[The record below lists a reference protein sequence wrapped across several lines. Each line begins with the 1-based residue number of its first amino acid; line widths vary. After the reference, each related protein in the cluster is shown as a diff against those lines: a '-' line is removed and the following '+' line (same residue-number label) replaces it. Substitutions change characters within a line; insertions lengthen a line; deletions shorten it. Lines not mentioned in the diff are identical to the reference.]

1 MRALTLTATGS
12 LDNLRFQ
19 DLPAPELSAP
29 DQVRVRLHA
38 AALNRLDLWVI
49 QGLPGVDYRFPRVVG
64 SDGAGLVDVCGAAV
78 TSVRPGDRVMI
89 NPGVSCGECEWCRRG
104 EEPLCPNF
112 QVLGEHRDGTVAE
125 YVVVPERN
133 LAPVPPGMSWAQ
145 AAAFPLATLTAW
157 RMLTTRARL
166 KAGERVLIWGIGG
179 GVALAA
185 LAIAKHL
192 GARPIVTSSS
202 DVKLAYARELGA
214 EVTLN
219 HATQDVAKE
228 IRALTGKKGV
238 EVVVDSVGQETWERS
253 LRCLGRLGRLVTCG
267 GTSGPMVTTDVRKLF
282 WYQWSLLGSTM
293 GSNAEFREIAALAN
307 MGRLWPGVD
316 AVFPLA
322 SAREAF
328 DRLASGAQLGKVVIE
343 VAT

>member
-12 LDNLRFQ
+12 LDHLRLQ
-19 DLPAPELSAP
+19 DRPAPELGAP

-49 QGLPGVDYRFPRVVG
+49 DGIPGVDYRFPRVVG
-64 SDGAGLVDVCGAAV
+64 SDGAGVVEACGSAA
-78 TSVRPGDRVMI
+78 TTVRPGDRVLI
-89 NPGVSCGECEWCRRG
+89 NPGLSCGGCQWCRRG
-104 EEPLCPNF
+104 EEPLCPEF
-112 QVLGEHRDGTVAE
+112 QVLGEHRDGTIAE
-125 YVVVPERN
+125 CVVVPERN
-133 LAPVPPGMSWAQ
+133 LAPVPAGMSWAQ

-166 KAGERVLIWGIGG
+166 QAGERVLIWGIGG

-185 LAIAKHL
+185 LAIARHL

-202 DVKLAYARELGA
+202 EVKLARARELGA

-228 IRALTGKKGV
+228 VRALTARHGV
-238 EVVVDSVGQETWERS
+238 DVVVDTVGQATWERS

-293 GSNAEFREIAALAN
+293 GSNAEFRAIAGLAAD
-307 MGRLWPGVD
+307 GKLWPEVD
-316 AVFPLA
+316 TVYPL
-322 SAREAF
+322 SRWREAF
-328 DRLASGAQLGKVVIE
+328 DRLRAGAQLGKVGIE
-343 VAT
+343 MAT